1 MKKETKKEEKSENEK
16 FVELVKKGDF
26 TSDIPPIV
34 TDVSYLRLP
43 SGSVYYFEPKE
54 DLVVTGIR
62 SFT

>member
-1 MKKETKKEEKSENEK
+1 MKKDNKKGKSENEK
-16 FVELVKKGDF
+16 FVESVKNGNF
-26 TSDIPPIV
+26 TNNIPPV